1 MFMKWKADK
10 EEGKWTKLKY
20 GFSIK
25 LLNWLNPLL
34 DWQRKKDQEHI
45 LSEMI
50 EKLPL
55 SHV

>member
-10 EEGKWTKLKY
+10 EEGKWIKLKY

-55 SHV
+55 SNV